1 MLELGFIM
9 LLGAVLA
16 LTPLVFHE
24 MGHWVALR
32 RFQVPVTEY
41 WMGLGPLLF
50 RWGKLRVGM
59 LPIGGAVVPNPP
71 LYSKLSARQKLIV
84 ALAGPSASLL
94 YAAVSL
100 LVWYQARSMP
110 GADSLWLIGML
121 NLLLAGLNMVPVPP
135 LDGFQAW
142 VQWREIQGRPFSAS
156 TLGRAY
162 RIGNGLVYGIGF
174 FVLGL
179 ALWT

>member
-32 RFQVPVTEY
+32 RFNVPVTEY
-41 WMGLGPLLF
+41 WMGLGPVLL
-50 RWGKLRVGM
+50 RLGKLRVGM
-59 LPIGGAVVPNPP
+59 LPIGGAVVPHAEQ
-71 LYSKLSARQKLIV
+71 YAALSAKEKLIV
-84 ALAGPSASLL
+84 TLAGPFASLL
-94 YAAVSL
+94 YAVVSL
-100 LVWYQARSMP
+100 GVWYLERSMP
-110 GADSLWLIGML
+110 GSDALWLIGTL
-121 NLLLAGLNMVPVPP
+121 NLLLAGLNMIPVPP

-142 VQWREIQGRPFSAS
+142 VQFRELQGRPLSAL

-162 RIGNGLVYGIGF
+162 RFGNGLVYGVGF